1 MRYVWDEQ
9 KNTLLKQ
16 TRDIS
21 FAEIM
26 LAIEDQKVVAVFDH
40 PNQAKYKGQIFILVE
55 VTNYVY
61 VVPAEI
67 RADKCL
73 LKTIYPSRKYTKQ
86 YLGKD

>member
-1 MRYVWDEQ
+1 MRYVWAEQ

-16 TRDIS
+16 TRGIS
-21 FAEIM
+21 FEEVL
-26 LAIEDQKVVAVFDH
+26 LAIEEQKVAAVFAH

-55 VTNYVY
+55 MANYIH

-67 RADKCL
+67 TADSCL

-86 YLGKD
+86 YLRKD

>member
-16 TRDIS
+16 MRAVS
-21 FAEIM
+21 FEEVV
-26 LAIEDQKVVAVFDH
+26 LAIEEQKIAAVFDH

-55 VTNYVY
+55 VADYIY

-67 RADKCL
+67 AAENCF

-86 YLGKD
+86 YLRKD